1 LYTHTRF
8 RSAYRS
14 LKNNLPWLFIWH
26 DIKDVKIPNTTNAI
40 DGHFADLKTNSEI
53 IMECQ
58 KTEK

>member
-1 LYTHTRF
+1 
-8 RSAYRS
+8 
-14 LKNNLPWLFIWH
+14 LFIWH